1 MRAQLTFYMAI
12 LNYIAY
18 HERLL
23 LCDFI
28 ENIEELHRDQVTG
41 ATQRGSRTPFVN
53 FDANDM
59 RTLQTFLAETHEIP
73 SGRIAPLFEAA
84 CSELQHQ
91 LPTKHHPRSPYART

>member
-53 FDANDM
+53 FDVNDM
-59 RTLQTFLAETHEIP
+59 RTLQTFVAETHEIP
-73 SGRIAPLFEAA
+73 IDNIAPHFDAA

-91 LPTKHHPRSPYART
+91 FQ

>member
-23 LCDFI
+23 LGDFI

-73 SGRIAPLFEAA
+73 SGRIAPLFEDA
-84 CSELQHQ
+84 CFELQHQ
-91 LPTKHHPRSPYART
+91 LPTKHHSMSPYARA